1 MPKMKTHKSGA
12 KRYRVTA
19 TGKIMR
25 AQAFRGH
32 LNAKKSSRRKR
43 RLNPDV
49 TIHTTMENKVR
60 LELPYPKYSR

>member
-12 KRYRVTA
+12 KRYRVSG

-32 LNAKKSSRRKR
+32 LNVKKSSRRKR
-43 RLNPDV
+43 RLNPVVVVNPSNLDK
-49 TIHTTMENKVR
+49 IR